1 MDARS
6 ITQKQISKNLPQ
18 MNRCEKYSQFFF
30 LFSIHILG
38 QDIKGSTIGIV
49 GLGGIGQ
56 EIAKRLKGFNV
67 GTILYTGHR
76 EKNEGDEAAEYI
88 TI

>member
-1 MDARS
+1 MCKIFS
-6 ITQKQISKNLPQ
+6 IFCVP
-18 MNRCEKYSQFFF
+18 RFKYS
-30 LFSIHILG
+30 G

-76 EKNEGDEAAEYI
+76 EKKEGNEAAEYI